1 MTAPENILVGMHSNL
16 KSTFWQSLFHTKFQR
31 EEEQAALARAREL
44 LDFVGLRDRENELA
58 SSLSY
63 GERRLLEI
71 ARALA
76 CQPKLLLLDE
86 PAAGMNSVEK
96 EELDTMLRSIID
108 RGVTILLIE
117 HDMKLIMGISDYIY
131 VLENGTLIAQGLP
144 EQVQN
149 DPDVIRAY
157 LGGE

>member
-1 MTAPENILVGMHSNL
+1 
-16 KSTFWQSLFHTKFQR
+16 
-31 EEEQAALARAREL
+31 
-44 LDFVGLRDRENELA
+44 
-58 SSLSY
+58 
-63 GERRLLEI
+63 
-71 ARALA
+71 
-76 CQPKLLLLDE
+76 
-86 PAAGMNSVEK
+86 MNSVEK
-96 EELDTMLRSIID
+96 KELDTMLRSIID

-157 LGGE
+157 LRGE

>member
-1 MTAPENILVGMHSNL
+1 
-16 KSTFWQSLFHTKFQR
+16 
-31 EEEQAALARAREL
+31 
-44 LDFVGLRDRENELA
+44 
-58 SSLSY
+58 
-63 GERRLLEI
+63 
-71 ARALA
+71 
-76 CQPKLLLLDE
+76 
-86 PAAGMNSVEK
+86 MNSVEK
-96 EELDTMLRSIID
+96 EELDTMLRSIIN